1 MNSREQS
8 LGLRG
13 QRGWRPGG
21 RAGAVARGLPLT
33 EPSNQLAARGQ
44 GRGLH
49 PGVEGGICRWT
60 VPCPTTRWPW
70 FGAGRSPT
78 KRSLTASCSAPFA
91 AGRGGT
97 SHVPRPTSQR
107 GLCHLGCRLQM
118 PAVQPAPRA
127 VMGHTPLGPLP
138 PRSPSGATGLTHAP
152 CLSPHTG
159 APGFLMAGTT
169 SSDQLTTD

>member
-21 RAGAVARGLPLT
+21 RAGAVARGLPLRAIRPACGSGT
-33 EPSNQLAARGQ
+33 GPRAAPRGGGGHLQMDRPVSHDTVALVRSRQEPDQALTHRVLLRPVRG
-44 GRGLH
+44 
-49 PGVEGGICRWT
+49 
-60 VPCPTTRWPW
+60 WPW
-70 FGAGRSPT
+70 G
-78 KRSLTASCSAPFA
+78 
-91 AGRGGT
+91 
-97 SHVPRPTSQR
+97 HVPRPTSQR

>member
-1 MNSREQS
+1 MAR
-8 LGLRG
+8 
-13 QRGWRPGG
+13 RPG
-21 RAGAVARGLPLT
+21 R
-33 EPSNQLAARGQ
+33 
-44 GRGLH
+44 GRGSRPATH
-49 PGVEGGICRWT
+49 RAIQPACGSGTGPRAAPRGGGGICRWT
-60 VPCPTTRWPW
+60 VPCPTTRWPR

-97 SHVPRPTSQR
+97 SHVPHPMSQR
-107 GLCHLGCRLQM
+107 GVCRLGCQLQM

-127 VMGHTPLGPLP
+127 VTGHTPLGPLP
-138 PRSPSGATGLTHAP
+138 PRSLAGATGLMHAP

-159 APGFLMAGTT
+159 APGFLTAGTA